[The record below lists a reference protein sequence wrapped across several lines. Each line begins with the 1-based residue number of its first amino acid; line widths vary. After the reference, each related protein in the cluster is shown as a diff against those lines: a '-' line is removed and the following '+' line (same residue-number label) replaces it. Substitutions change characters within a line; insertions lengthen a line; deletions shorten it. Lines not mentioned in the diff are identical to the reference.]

1 MTGGSE
7 RRRPC
12 CQAEAATV
20 RLAHVSVAARLA
32 RSPCSALLRSHQ
44 RSHRPGPAACAP
56 GLAAPAPLPG
66 PPPALP
72 GVRPIPPLPCQRSR
86 PTVLVSTVPGP
97 ALETDFSPGRRST
110 PTPPLPACA
119 SAHGEAGTAHPEP
132 GRTRVSCRSMW
143 FSCCEHLQGERHSDR
158 SSALAGATSAPG
170 RGGLGARGTF
180 WGTAA
185 FYATCAEPS
194 GPGGSSHQAGL
205 WGHGRTVASDQP
217 SEYLGL
223 NSNKHTTHT
232 CFVEF

>member
-32 RSPCSALLRSHQ
+32 SSPCSAPTRSRQ
-44 RSHRPGPAACAP
+44 RSHRQGPAACAL

-66 PPPALP
+66 PPPVLP
-72 GVRPIPPLPCQRSR
+72 GVRPIPPLPCQHSR

-97 ALETDFSPGRRST
+97 ALETDFSPGGRSML
-110 PTPPLPACA
+110 TPPLPVCA
-119 SAHGEAGTAHPEP
+119 SVHGEAGTAHPEP

-143 FSCCEHLQGERHSDR
+143 FSCCEHLQGERRSDR

-180 WGTAA
+180 WGTASILRHV
-185 FYATCAEPS
+185 CRAEWP
-194 GPGGSSHQAGL
+194 GRLLTPGGLVGPRENGGQ
-205 WGHGRTVASDQP
+205 
-217 SEYLGL
+217 
-223 NSNKHTTHT
+223 
-232 CFVEF
+232 

>member
-32 RSPCSALLRSHQ
+32 SSPYSAPTRSRQ

-66 PPPALP
+66 PLPALP

-97 ALETDFSPGRRST
+97 ALETDFSPGGRST

-143 FSCCEHLQGERHSDR
+143 FSCCEHLQGERRSDR
-158 SSALAGATSAPG
+158 SSAPAGATSAPG

-180 WGTAA
+180 WGTASILHHV
-185 FYATCAEPS
+185 CRAEWP
-194 GPGGSSHQAGL
+194 GRLLTPGGLVGPRENGGQ
-205 WGHGRTVASDQP
+205 
-217 SEYLGL
+217 
-223 NSNKHTTHT
+223 
-232 CFVEF
+232 